1 MYLFSDIH
9 HCKSTETA
17 VMTHFGL
24 ICPATTGH
32 LNTMLPLGKE
42 LQKRG
47 HRVTLFGILD
57 AKSKTLAAELEF
69 QAVGESEF
77 PTGAIA
83 ESITQ
88 LGKLSGL
95 AALQYTVNFLKDQ
108 AAVMLRDAPSAVK
121 EAGVEALLVDQVS
134 PEGGSV
140 AEFLGIP
147 FITVCSAVVLN
158 REQSVPPY
166 FKTWGYNPAW
176 WARLRNRAGYTL
188 LSRTVKPITGV
199 INQYRREWELPSQ
212 FSSNDRYSQL
222 AQISQQPSQLEFP
235 RENLP
240 QCFHFTGPYHSP
252 TGREVPNFP
261 DEKLTGQPLIY
272 ASMGTL
278 QNRLLGIFKSIAEAC
293 NDLDAQLVISLGGS
307 ASPESLGS
315 LPGNPLVV
323 GYAPQ
328 LELLQK
334 TTLTITHAGMNTTL
348 ESLNN
353 GVPMVAIPV
362 ANDQPG
368 IAARVAWAGAG
379 EAVPLS
385 SVNVPK
391 LRTAIQKVLTED
403 SYKKNAVRLQ
413 EAIQKA
419 GGVSRAIDIVEQ
431 AVSTGKPVLA

>member
-1 MYLFSDIH
+1 
-9 HCKSTETA
+9 
-17 VMTHFGL
+17 MTHYGL

-57 AKSKTLAAELEF
+57 AKSKTLTAELEF
-69 QAVGESEF
+69 QVIGESEF

-83 ESITQ
+83 KSLTQ
-88 LGKLSGL
+88 LSKLSGI
-95 AALQYTVNFLKDQ
+95 AALQYTVNLLKDQ
-108 AAVMLRDAPSAVK
+108 AVVLLRDAPSAVK
-121 EAGVEALLVDQVS
+121 QAGVEALLVDQVS

-140 AEFLGIP
+140 AEFLNIP

-158 REQSVPPY
+158 REESVPPY
-166 FKTWGYNPAW
+166 FKTWDYNLAW
-176 WARLRNRAGYTL
+176 WARLRNRAGYAL
-188 LSRTVKPITGV
+188 LTRTVKPITEV
-199 INQYRREWELPSQ
+199 INQYRREWKLPPQ

-222 AQISQQPSQLEFP
+222 AQISQQPAQLEFP

-240 QCFHFTGPYHSP
+240 QYFHFTGPYHSP
-252 TGREVPNFP
+252 TGREISDFP
-261 DEKLTGQPLIY
+261 YEKLTGQPLIY
-272 ASMGTL
+272 ASMGSV
-278 QNRLLGIFKSIAEAC
+278 LGSKQEIFKSISEAC

-307 ASPESLGS
+307 ATPESLGS

-328 LELLQK
+328 LELLK
-334 TTLTITHAGMNTTL
+334 KATLTITHAGMNTTL

-353 GVPMVAIPV
+353 GVPMVAIPI

-368 IAARVAWAGAG
+368 VAARLAWAGAG
-379 EAVPLS
+379 EVVPLARLT
-385 SVNVPK
+385 VPK
-391 LRTAIQKVLTED
+391 LRNAVQKVLTQD
-403 SYKKNAVRLQ
+403 SYKKNALRLQ
-413 EAIQKA
+413 KEIQQA

-431 AVSTGKPVLA
+431 AVSTGKPVLAQQ

>member
-1 MYLFSDIH
+1 
-9 HCKSTETA
+9 
-17 VMTHFGL
+17 MTHFGL

-121 EAGVEALLVDQVS
+121 QAGVEALLVDQVS

-158 REQSVPPY
+158 REPSVPPY
-166 FKTWGYNPAW
+166 FKTWGYNLAW

-188 LSRTVKPITGV
+188 LSRTVKPITEV
-199 INQYRREWELPSQ
+199 INQYRQEWKLPPQ
-212 FSSNDRYSQL
+212 LTSNDRYSQL
-222 AQISQQPSQLEFP
+222 AQISQQPAQLEFL

-252 TGREVPNFP
+252 TGREVPDFP
-261 DEKLTGQPLIY
+261 YEKLTGQPLIY

-307 ASPESLGS
+307 ATPDSLGS

-334 TTLTITHAGMNTTL
+334 ASLTITHAGMNTTL

-353 GVPMVAIPV
+353 GVPLVAIPI

-368 IAARVAWAGAG
+368 VAARIVWAGAG
-379 EAVPLS
+379 ELVPLARLT
-385 SVNVPK
+385 VPK
-391 LRTAIQKVLTED
+391 LRNAVQKVLTED

-431 AVSTGKPVLA
+431 AVSTGKPVVS

>member
-1 MYLFSDIH
+1 
-9 HCKSTETA
+9 
-17 VMTHFGL
+17 MTHFGL
-24 ICPATTGH
+24 ICPAATGH

-42 LQKRG
+42 LQNRG
-47 HRVTLFGILD
+47 HQVTLFGFSD
-57 AKSKTLAAELEF
+57 AQSKTLAAGLEF
-69 QAVGESEF
+69 RVIGESQF
-77 PTGAIA
+77 PCGVMS
-83 ESITQ
+83 ESLAN

-95 AALQYTVNFLKDQ
+95 VALQYTVNLLKDG
-108 AAVMLRDAPSAVK
+108 ADVMLRDAPSAIK
-121 EAGVEALLVDQVS
+121 EAGVDALLVDQVM
-134 PEGGSV
+134 PEGGTV
-140 AEFLGIP
+140 AEFLGLP

-158 REQSVPPY
+158 REESVPPII
-166 FKTWGYNPAW
+166 TNWDYNRAW
-176 WARLRNRAGYTL
+176 WAQLRNRVGYGL
-188 LSRTVKPITGV
+188 LDRIAKPIREV
-199 INQYRREWELPSQ
+199 IADYRRQWKLPPH
-212 FSSNDRYSQL
+212 FSANEDYSPL
-222 AQISQQPSQLEFP
+222 AQISQQPAQLEFP
-235 RENLP
+235 RQYLP
-240 QCFHFTGPYHSP
+240 QWFHFTGPYHSP
-252 TGREVPNFP
+252 IGREIPDFP

-272 ASMGTL
+272 ASMGTV
-278 QNRLLGIFKSIAEAC
+278 QNRLLGVFKSIAEAC

-307 ASPESLGS
+307 TTPESLGS

-334 TTLTITHAGMNTTL
+334 AALTITHAGMNTTL

-379 EAVPLS
+379 EAIPLS
-385 SVNVPK
+385 SANVPK
-391 LRTAIQKVLTED
+391 LRAAIQKVLTED

-431 AVSTGKPVLA
+431 VVATGKPVLSDVK

>member
-1 MYLFSDIH
+1 
-9 HCKSTETA
+9 
-17 VMTHFGL
+17 MTHYGL

-42 LQKRG
+42 LQNRG

-83 ESITQ
+83 ESLTQ

-95 AALQYTVNFLKDQ
+95 SALQYTVSFLKDQ
-108 AAVMLRDAPSAVK
+108 VSVMLRDAPTAVK
-121 EAGVEALLVDQVS
+121 QAGVEALLVDQVS

-158 REQSVPPY
+158 REPSVPPY
-166 FKTWGYNPAW
+166 FKTWSYNPAW
-176 WARLRNRAGYTL
+176 WARLRNRGGYAL
-188 LSRTVKPITGV
+188 LSRTVKPITEV
-199 INQYRREWELPSQ
+199 INQYRQEWKLPPQS
-212 FSSNDRYSQL
+212 SSNDRYSQL
-222 AQISQQPSQLEFP
+222 AQISQQPAQLEFP

-252 TGREVPNFP
+252 TGREVPDFP
-261 DEKLTGQPLIY
+261 YEKLTGQPLIY
-272 ASMGTL
+272 ASMGTV

-307 ASPESLGS
+307 ATPEALGS

-334 TTLTITHAGMNTTL
+334 ASLTITHAGMNTTL

-353 GVPMVAIPV
+353 GIPIVAIPI

-368 IAARVAWAGAG
+368 VAARLAWAGAG
-379 EAVPLS
+379 EMVPLAHLT
-385 SVNVPK
+385 VPK
-391 LRTAIQKVLTED
+391 LRNAVQKVLTED

-413 EAIQKA
+413 EAIQRA
-419 GGVSRAIDIVEQ
+419 GGVIRAIDIVEQ